1 MTMAGG
7 TVCARVQSDECVGEA
22 HVVDAFKTEI
32 VEDWNA
38 FLALES
44 EWNALLGASKSDIVF
59 LTWEWVRSWLSVA
72 GTSVRP
78 IAVVVRNSQGELA
91 GVAPFY
97 ISEYRLIRSIRY
109 RVLRP
114 MADYATGAE
123 CLDWI
128 VRSGEENQVCRLIMR
143 SLAAV
148 SGKWDCIW
156 MPYVPDWT
164 GASTRI
170 TNACREQGFFCR
182 TRVAEFGYSVLPSS
196 FDGFLKGLSRNRR
209 SELRRH
215 QRAVLGEGQAIITRC
230 LDEKDLHRYLDALF
244 DLHHKRWMSR
254 GEEGSFKRKPAEA
267 AFYRE
272 FMPVA
277 MRKGW
282 LRFYGLS
289 SAGEFKAV
297 QVGYVYGGIFY
308 QLQEGFDPEYVRGAG
323 NVLRAKIIE
332 DCIAAGLTCYDF
344 LGEMSEH
351 KRRWSADVRLGRH
364 IFVGNRNVRSRMLF
378 LKEIWPTGRY
388 LRPSLL
394 PTNSRRLS

>member
-1 MTMAGG
+1 MTGG
-7 TVCARVQSDECVGEA
+7 SVCARVQSDECVGEA
-22 HVVDAFKTEI
+22 HVVKAFKAEI
-32 VEDWNA
+32 VEDWNT

-44 EWNALLGASKSDIVF
+44 EWNALLCASKSDIVF

-78 IAVVVRNSQGELA
+78 FAVVVRNSQGELS

-97 ISEYRLIRSIRY
+97 VSEYRLIHSIRY

-164 GASTRI
+164 GAGSRI
-170 TNACREQGFFCR
+170 TYACREQSFFCR
-182 TRVAEFGYSVLPSS
+182 TRVAEFGYSVLPSDY
-196 FDGFLKGLSRNRR
+196 DGFLKGLSRNRR

-215 QRAVLGEGQAIITRC
+215 QRAVFGEGQAVITRC
-230 LDEKDLHRYLDALF
+230 MDETDLHRYLDALF

-267 AFYRE
+267 AFYRK
-272 FMPVA
+272 FLPVA
-277 MRKGW
+277 MQNGW
-282 LRFYGLS
+282 LWMYGLAAS
-289 SAGEFKAV
+289 EEFKAV
-297 QVGYVYGGIFY
+297 QVGYVYAGIFY
-308 QLQEGFDPEYVRGAG
+308 QLQEGFDPAYTNGAG

-332 DCIAAGLTCYDF
+332 DCIAGGVRGYDF
-344 LGEMSEH
+344 MGEMSEH
-351 KRRWSADVRLGRH
+351 KRRWSVDIRFGRH
-364 IFVGNRNVRSRMLF
+364 IFIGNRNMKNRILF
-378 LKEIWPTGRY
+378 AKEVWPTGRF
-388 LRPSLL
+388 LRPVLL
-394 PTNSRRLS
+394 PSLQS